1 MPPQLLLA
9 STSAYRRELLDRL
22 RVPFGVV
29 APGIDES
36 PHGGETPEATALR
49 LAEDKA
55 RAAGATHPGAVIIG
69 SDQVAVLDGTIL
81 GKPGTHEAALAQLLA
96 CRRRSVVFHTA
107 VCVLGVGGAVEVVNV
122 PTTVHYRDYSQTQ
135 AQRYLEREQP
145 YDCAG
150 SAKIEGL
157 GIVLVERVES
167 TDPTALIGLPLI
179 ALVGML
185 QRAGIPV
192 PA

>member
-1 MPPQLLLA
+1 MPPQLVLA
-9 STSAYRRELLDRL
+9 STSAYRRGLLERL

-29 APGIDES
+29 APGIEES
-36 PHGGETPEATALR
+36 PHGGETPDAMALR
-49 LAEDKA
+49 LAGEKA
-55 RAAGATHPGAVIIG
+55 RAVGATHPGAVVIG
-69 SDQVAVLDGTIL
+69 SDQVAVLDGAIL

-107 VCVLGVGGAVEVVNV
+107 VCVLDVGGAVEVANV
-122 PTTVHYRDYSQTQ
+122 PTRVHYRDYSDAE
-135 AQRYLEREQP
+135 AQRYLALERP

-179 ALVGML
+179 ALVSML
-185 QRAGIPV
+185 RRAGIPV